1 MDHVEGVA
9 KISIHK
15 EIASGNPLQDATDMV
30 EFLKTKLC
38 DETNQLYNVK
48 EIDESKVEAL

>member
-9 KISIHK
+9 KISIYK

-38 DETNQLYNVK
+38 DKTNQLYNVK